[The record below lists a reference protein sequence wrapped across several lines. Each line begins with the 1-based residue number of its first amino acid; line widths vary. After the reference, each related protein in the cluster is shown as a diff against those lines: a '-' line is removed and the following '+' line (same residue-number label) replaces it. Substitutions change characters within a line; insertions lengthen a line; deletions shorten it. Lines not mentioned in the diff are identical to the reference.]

1 MRRMARWTLLIALVA
16 LVVPVVTPGVASA
29 QYREFTGK
37 VDKINKKKMIVDNRM
52 GDKVTFERLKETKVE
67 DTSGG
72 EEPKSKWKDV
82 KNDDWVTVKWKMMD
96 KPRKAYEVIVL
107 PEKKEAGEDM

>member
-1 MRRMARWTLLIALVA
+1 MRRMARRIALIALVA
-16 LVVPVVTPGVASA
+16 FVLPVAIPGVASA

-52 GDKVTFERLKETKVE
+52 GDKVTFERIKETKID

-72 EEPKSKWKDV
+72 EDPKSKWSDV
-82 KNDDWVTVKWKMMD
+82 KSDDWVMVRWKMMD
-96 KPRKAYEVIVL
+96 KPRKAYEVIVV
-107 PEKKEAGEDM
+107 PRRKEAGEDL